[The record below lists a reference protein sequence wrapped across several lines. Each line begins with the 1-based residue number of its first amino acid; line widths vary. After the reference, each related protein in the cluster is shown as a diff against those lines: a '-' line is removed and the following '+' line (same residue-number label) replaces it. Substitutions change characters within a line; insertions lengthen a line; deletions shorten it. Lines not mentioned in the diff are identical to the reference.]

1 MLVANVKD
9 TSLYDHVH
17 RVLAHPGI
25 EGMEWH
31 RTHSTGAA
39 YTRNDAKTIRPV
51 CQACVQGAMRQ
62 ASTDHL
68 RVHREPVLIPG
79 SQFALD
85 AYTHTEK
92 GCGKFKYC
100 DLFTDLT
107 TRRVYPV
114 FTRDRG
120 AQELCDQVSILF
132 ESHPEW
138 RRSTDASDPIDRF
151 IRVDAEKSYRS
162 VEFMRCIGS
171 FGYRI
176 EPTPP
181 RDKHANGVAERTVG
195 VIVSKCNTVMLAPS
209 PPVPPKF
216 WDVAMSYVCTTM
228 SFNYND
234 VIKTSPYH
242 MLTKKSV
249 SVKHLHAFWTKCWVH
264 IPTKDAGGKLGHP
277 RAYQAR
283 FIGYDI
289 TTTLEP
295 TYKVIEILEKGKYG
309 AVRISKDVIFDIP
322 EDIVK
327 MMEATQLPLHAAP
340 PVAAPPDSAP
350 PVDHIDV
357 PDLAPLHIAV
367 DQAAL
372 PSAMHGHNM
381 QRRSGKTVRLPPPAP
396 PDTSIP
402 DPDGPIPVE
411 QGVPQAPP
419 SQPPPLH
426 QPALAHP
433 MAPVRARRESNL
445 RQQTSRPFVD
455 RDTVSINT
463 PIVSWETDDAVY
475 WYSMQTRHPESFL
488 TVVETSHY
496 DQIKTLPDPGVPK
509 TFWKAMKD
517 PPWAKAIDT
526 ELTKFEVNSCLQ
538 IVPYTDQHLVPM
550 MWLFSIKNDGT
561 KKARLVGRGDK
572 MIPNVDFDP
581 DAVYCGNVSACS
593 IKIALAI
600 AAVYKLVYKGGDL
613 VGAYL
618 ITRANKDYPVFIKT
632 PQGYEVP
639 PGYCIQA
646 IGNLYGFPPAGQN
659 FSIEFDKC
667 LTECGYKNTPWDLK
681 FFFKWTKTGI
691 PMIIIAHSDDFR
703 WFGPPD
709 HIHEWDAVIATFN
722 KHGYEVTDATDKEF
736 VGIRIQADS
745 ESNYYMDQH
754 RMIDLI
760 INEANI
766 SGAKDEHLP
775 YPSDAQ
781 QPPLSKLDCPT
792 SDVERDQCQK
802 YPYRRVVGQLMYGMV
817 HTMVCIVY
825 ALNILSRYGHNPGP
839 RHILFLKHLLRYVK
853 YSKKD
858 RLMFKT
864 HDGPYDMETM
874 TKILQLR
881 FQCDADLG
889 GNQDNCHSQTCYL
902 GYLAGSLICW
912 CSTDQGSVSTSTAE
926 SEIKA
931 VNHTL
936 KSEVI
941 STRGILEMIGWK
953 QQPTIIEEDNQAC
966 VYYSKTTHMTRNLRH
981 LSLAEAYA
989 KEKVAD
995 GTCIVVKVA
1004 SADNNSDIG
1013 TKRVSQPIFTKL
1025 TSQIVDRSLRNNL

>member
-1 MLVANVKD
+1 MVASVKD

-17 RVLAHPGI
+17 RVLAHPGK

-31 RTHSTGAA
+31 RTHSHGAA
-39 YTRNDAKTIRPV
+39 YTRNDAKAHRQI
-51 CQACVQGAMRQ
+51 CQACILGTMRQ

-68 RVHREPVLIPG
+68 RVHRTPASTPG
-79 SQFALD
+79 HQFALD

-92 GCGKFKYC
+92 SCGKFKYC
-100 DLFTDLT
+100 DLLTDLT
-107 TRRVYPV
+107 TRRIYPV

-120 AQELCDQVSILF
+120 AAELCDQITLLF
-132 ESHPEW
+132 EAHPEW
-138 RRSTDASDPIDRF
+138 RTRVDTESPIDRF

-162 VEFMRCIGS
+162 AEFTRCIGE

-195 VIVSKCNTVMLAPS
+195 IVAAKCNTIMLAPV

-216 WDVAMSYVCTTM
+216 WDIAMAYVCVTLG
-228 SFNYND
+228 FCYNN
-234 VIKTSPYH
+234 VIGKSPYN
-242 MLTKKSV
+242 MLTNKEV
-249 SVKHLHAFWTKCWVH
+249 SVKHLQAFWTKCWVH
-264 IPTKDAGGKLGHP
+264 IPTKDAGGKVGHP
-277 RAYQAR
+277 RAYEAR
-283 FIGYDI
+283 FVGYDF

-295 TYKVIEILEKGKYG
+295 TYKVIEILGKGKYG
-309 AVRISKDVIFDIP
+309 AVRISKDVVFD
-322 EDIVK
+322 
-327 MMEATQLPLHAAP
+327 LPDDVVQQMNAADVPGAEEETPPAAAP
-340 PVAAPPDSAP
+340 AATPAPAPAPLPIPLPAPV
-350 PVDHIDV
+350 
-357 PDLAPLHIAV
+357 LAPVLAPV
-367 DQAAL
+367 TRTA
-372 PSAMHGHNM
+372 P
-381 QRRSGKTVRLPPPAP
+381 VPAP
-396 PDTSIP
+396 AATPP
-402 DPDGPIPVE
+402 QAHVPAPVPSHAHA
-411 QGVPQAPP
+411 VPQAAVPRRP
-419 SQPPPLH
+419 N
-426 QPALAHP
+426 
-433 MAPVRARRESNL
+433 APVRARQETKQTNHV
-445 RQQTSRPFVD
+445 RQPIIDPDSVG
-455 RDTVSINT
+455 INT

-496 DQIKTLPDPGVPK
+496 DQIKLVPDPGVPK
-509 TFWKAMKD
+509 SFWKAMKD

-526 ELTKFEVNSCLQ
+526 ELTKFETNNCFL
-538 IVPYTDQHLVPM
+538 IVPYTGQHLVPM
-550 MWLFSIKNDGT
+550 MWLFSVKNDGT

-593 IKIALAI
+593 IKLAMVI
-600 AAVYKLVYKGGDL
+600 AAVYKLIMKGGDL

-618 ITRANKDYPVFIKT
+618 ITRANKDFPVFIIT

-639 PGYCIQA
+639 LGFCIQA

-681 FFFKWTKTGI
+681 LFFKWTKSGI

-703 WFGPPD
+703 WFGPAD

-736 VGIRIQADS
+736 VGIRIQAD
-745 ESNYYMDQH
+745 EDSNYYMDQH

-760 INEANI
+760 VNEANI

-775 YPSDAQ
+775 YPTDAQ
-781 QPPLSKLDCPT
+781 QPALSRLDCPT
-792 SDVERDQCQK
+792 NDTDRAVSQK

-825 ALNILSRYGHNPGP
+825 ALNILSRYGNNPGP

-864 HDGPYDMETM
+864 HDGPTDIDTM
-874 TKILQLR
+874 TKLLQLR

-889 GNQDNCHSQTCYL
+889 GNLDNHHSQTCYL
-902 GYLAGSLICW
+902 GYLADSLICW

-931 VNHTL
+931 VNHAL

-941 STRGILEMIGWK
+941 STRGILGMIGWK
-953 QQPTIIEEDNQAC
+953 QEPTVIEEDNQAC

-981 LSLAEAYA
+981 LSLTEAFA
-989 KEKVAD
+989 KEKVKD
-995 GTCIVVKVA
+995 GTCIIVKVA

-1013 TKRVSQPIFTKL
+1013 TKRVTLPIFTKL
-1025 TSQIVDRSLRNNL
+1025 TSQIVDRSLRTNL